1 MKTQC
6 VKPARTGAALLIVLG
21 AVILTTTVLSAI
33 VTTAG
38 RRHATRTESLNA
50 AIAEDLLRQADR
62 LSEAWLAETSSSIV
76 LPPESQSPRISV
88 ATHELQLAGRPVTLA
103 LTAFDQNGM
112 VPLADAPSSLLS
124 TLPPDVRS
132 LRDRLVRGSIQ
143 GPHGLDQI
151 ASLLDYRSERLVFPI
166 GASRD
171 VPGTL
176 LAFGEFLGTH
186 SGGSRIAINPNTA
199 PIPLVA
205 AALREA
211 ALGGI
216 EHVIEA
222 RSRAKPVPLGD
233 LVSLGDTA
241 GERSLEFVS
250 SSQSWAIRVDI
261 TVGGLRQSWWTVW
274 QGRGSR
280 WSMVQRLR
288 VTP

>member
-1 MKTQC
+1 MNSQR
-6 VKPARTGAALLIVLG
+6 VELARTGAALLIVLG
-21 AVILTTTVLSAI
+21 AVILITTVLSTLVA
-33 VTTAG
+33 TAG

-62 LSEAWLAETSSSIV
+62 LAEAWLAETTSSIV

-88 ATHELQLAGRPVTLA
+88 ATHELQLAGTPVTLA

-112 VPLADAPSSLLS
+112 VPLADAPSSLVS
-124 TLPPDVRS
+124 TLPPDVRALRDHLGRGASQAPYGLDQVAS
-132 LRDRLVRGSIQ
+132 LRDQ
-143 GPHGLDQI
+143 H
-151 ASLLDYRSERLVFPI
+151 SERPVFPT
-166 GASRD
+166 GASEDAPRT
-171 VPGTL
+171 P
-176 LAFGEFLGTH
+176 LAFGELTGTH
-186 SGGSRIAINPNTA
+186 AHGSRVAINPNTA

-211 ALGGI
+211 GLGGI

-222 RSRAKPVPLGD
+222 RSRARPVPLGD

-250 SSQSWAIRVDI
+250 SSQSWAVRVDI
-261 TVGGLRQSWWTVW
+261 TVSGHQKSWWTVW

-280 WSMVQRLR
+280 WSIVQRLR